1 MNASFKLVNMLGYSQ
16 VFDDDPKSILDYL
29 SGMGRQRLVTVLVG
43 LIPFSNKNSKFQSPR
58 EFIEMFF
65 EAENNQ
71 IANDIFDSVIKHSK
85 NNPSKE
91 FTLISTESVLY
102 LLEFAYDNIKV
113 EEILSNR
120 EFEINLFK
128 ALLVQNDI
136 LFKKQDVA
144 IRSVE
149 NVDQK
154 LKLAALS
161 IANTFPNTDILNYDI
176 IEVLVSQIVKS
187 VSFFEFLELKLDTT
201 KLLDEFYSQVNVKN
215 WKEYFQRLLPII
227 MSSIVSA
234 EEIHTNV
241 SIPKD
246 GLFEENC
253 KFLDKLSIFDSD
265 LLTDFDFRKVRSK
278 PLLKIDEGAYKVLYR
293 LFLAEVLHKGLYFK
307 ISEINRNL
315 SSTNIKEFRG
325 YYCDEFSEKYLFYKQ
340 LKYIFKNR
348 YIEFS
353 GEEMK
358 KGGLVAEPDYYV
370 RNGNKIFL
378 FESKDVLIS
387 AQVKSSYD
395 FSLYETE
402 LKKRFLRDGKQNKA
416 VLQLINNV
424 KRILKYEFSFD
435 YKYDALKVRIYPILV
450 LHDHQFNVPG
460 LNYIINE
467 WFQNEVQ
474 ELGRQGFNI
483 TKVQPLLIIEMGSL
497 ILHQEVFRE
506 KRVVLDEVID
516 QYFKFIGNEKNP
528 LNSLEPFANFA
539 TRLIRDKG
547 KSRIPK
553 VLLDLG
559 LKLFE

>member
-1 MNASFKLVNMLGYSQ
+1 MLGYSQ
-16 VFDDDPKSILDYL
+16 VFDDEPKSILDCL
-29 SGMGRQRLVTVLVG
+29 SGMGRQRLISVLVG
-43 LIPFSNKNSKFQSPR
+43 LIPFSNKNSKFQSPK

-71 IANDIFDSVIKHSK
+71 IANDIFDRVIEYSE
-85 NNPSKE
+85 NNPDKE
-91 FTLISTESVLY
+91 VTLVSTESVLY
-102 LLEFAYDNIKV
+102 LLEFAYDNIKDD
-113 EEILSNR
+113 ETLSNQ
-120 EFEINLFK
+120 EFEISLFK
-128 ALLVQNDI
+128 ALLIQNEI

-144 IRSVE
+144 IRSTD

-187 VSFFEFLELKLDTT
+187 VSFFEFLELHTNT
-201 KLLDEFYSQVNVKN
+201 NKLLDEFYSQVKVKN

-227 MSSIVSA
+227 MSSIISA
-234 EEIHTNV
+234 DETHTNV

-246 GLFEENC
+246 DLFEENC

-265 LLTDFDFRKVRSK
+265 LLTDFDFRKIRGK
-278 PLLKIDEGAYKVLYR
+278 PLLKINEGEYKVLYR

-315 SSTNIKEFRG
+315 SSTDIKEFRG

-353 GEEMK
+353 GEEIRMR
-358 KGGLVAEPDYYV
+358 GLIAEPDYYV

-395 FSLYETE
+395 FSLYEKE
-402 LKKRFLRDGKQNKA
+402 LKKRFLRDGNQNKA
-416 VLQLINNV
+416 VLQLVNNV
-424 KRILKYEFSFD
+424 KRILNYEFSFD
-435 YKYDALKVRIYPILV
+435 SRYDALKVRIYPILV

-460 LNYIINE
+460 LNFIVNE
-467 WFQNEVQ
+467 WFQDKVQ
-474 ELGRQGFNI
+474 ELGRQGFDI
-483 TKVQPLLIIEMGSL
+483 TKVQPLIIIEMGSL
-497 ILHQEVFRE
+497 LLHQEVFRE
-506 KRVVLDEVID
+506 KRIALEDVID
-516 QYFKFIGNEKNP
+516 QYYIFIGNKKSP
-528 LNSLEPFANFA
+528 LNSLEPFANFV
-539 TRLIRDKG
+539 TRLIKDKG

-553 VLLDLG
+553 VILDLG
-559 LKLFE
+559 LKIFE